1 MRTGTA
7 QCVHYTLRAEYSTY
21 IIKYVH
27 HKVRAIYNRY
37 TIKCGDADDEI
48 ELHGLHAVNHK
59 HDQSI
64 LSRYIE
70 GETEKIEIVL
80 KLEKSAR

>member
-7 QCVHYTLRAEYSTY
+7 QCVHYTLRAEYGTY

-37 TIKCGDADDEI
+37 TIKCGDAYSDYTQK
-48 ELHGLHAVNHK
+48 VNHK
-59 HDQSI
+59 HNQSI
-64 LSRYIE
+64 LIRYIE